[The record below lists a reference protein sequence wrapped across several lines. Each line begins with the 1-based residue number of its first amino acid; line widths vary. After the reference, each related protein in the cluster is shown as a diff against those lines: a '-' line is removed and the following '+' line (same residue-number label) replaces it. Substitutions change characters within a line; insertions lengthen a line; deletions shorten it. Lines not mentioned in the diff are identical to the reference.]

1 MEISKDYDF
10 SDLMD
15 EVWGPAKRFMEK
27 VDKYDLEDELL
38 RELESNFVSAPTMSE
53 VNDFLGYALD
63 NDWIAQ
69 NIDVTSMDIDAIID
83 AIRDLSDDVN
93 ICEALDRI
101 HEANK
106 EDEFYEYI
114 MDNYWTL
121 SEVID
126 CLFNDSFEIE

>member
-53 VNDFLGYALD
+53 VNDFLGYSLD

-83 AIRDLSDDVN
+83 AIRDLSDDIN

-106 EDEFYEYI
+106 EEEFYKYI
-114 MDNYWTL
+114 MDNFWTL

>member
-10 SDLMD
+10 DDLMN

-27 VDKYDLEDELL
+27 VRNYELENELL
-38 RELESNFVSAPTMSE
+38 EELENNYISTPTMSE
-53 VNDFLGYALD
+53 VNDFLGYSLD

-69 NIDVTSMDIDAIID
+69 NIDITSMDIDAIID

-106 EDEFYEYI
+106 EEEFYGYI
-114 MDNYWTL
+114 MNNYWTL

>member
-15 EVWGPAKRFMEK
+15 EVWGPAKNFMEK

-53 VNDFLGYALD
+53 VNDFLGYSLD

-83 AIRDLSDDVN
+83 AIRDLSDDIN

-106 EDEFYEYI
+106 EEEFYKYI
-114 MDNYWTL
+114 MDNFWTL

>member
-10 SDLMD
+10 KDLID
-15 EVWGPAKRFMEK
+15 EVWGPAKRFLEK
-27 VDKYDLEDELL
+27 VQNYGLENELFE
-38 RELESNFVSAPTMSE
+38 ELENNYISTPTMSE
-53 VNDFLGYALD
+53 VNDFLGYSLD

-69 NIDVTSMDIDAIID
+69 NIDITSMDIDAIID
-83 AIRDLSDDVN
+83 AIRDLSDDIN

-106 EDEFYEYI
+106 EEEFYKYI
-114 MDNYWTL
+114 MDNFWTL

-126 CLFNDSFEIE
+126 CLFDDSFEIE

>member
-10 SDLMD
+10 EDLID

-27 VDKYDLEDELL
+27 VSKYDLENELL
-38 RELESNFVSAPTMSE
+38 EELENNYISTPTMSE
-53 VNDFLGYALD
+53 VNDFLGYSLD

-69 NIDVTSMDIDAIID
+69 NIDITSMDINAIID
-83 AIRDLSDDVN
+83 AIRDLSDDIN

-101 HEANK
+101 HENGT
-106 EDEFYEYI
+106 EEEFYGFI
-114 MDNYWTL
+114 MNNYWTL

-126 CLFNDSFEIE
+126 CLFDDLFEIE

>member
-10 SDLMD
+10 DDLMD

-27 VDKYDLEDELL
+27 VRNYELENELL
-38 RELESNFVSAPTMSE
+38 EELENNYISTPTMSE
-53 VNDFLGYALD
+53 VNDFLGYSLD

-83 AIRDLSDDVN
+83 AIRDLSDDIN

-106 EDEFYEYI
+106 EEELYKYI
-114 MDNYWTL
+114 MDNFWTL

-126 CLFNDSFEIE
+126 CLFDDSFEIE

>member
-10 SDLMD
+10 EDLMD
-15 EVWGPAKRFMEK
+15 EVWGPAKRFLEK
-27 VDKYDLEDELL
+27 VRNYELENELL
-38 RELESNFVSAPTMSE
+38 EELENNYISTPTMSE
-53 VNDFLGYALD
+53 VNDFLGYSLD

-69 NIDVTSMDIDAIID
+69 NIDITSMDIDAIID

-106 EDEFYEYI
+106 EDEFYKYI

-126 CLFNDSFEIE
+126 GLFNDLFE

>member
-15 EVWGPAKRFMEK
+15 EVWGPAKNFMEK

-69 NIDVTSMDIDAIID
+69 NIDITSMDIDAIID
-83 AIRDLSDDVN
+83 AIRDLSDDVK

-101 HEANK
+101 HENGT
-106 EDEFYEYI
+106 EEEFYGYI
-114 MDNYWTL
+114 MNNYWTL

-126 CLFNDSFEIE
+126 CLFNDLFE

>member
-53 VNDFLGYALD
+53 VNDFLGYTLD

-126 CLFNDSFEIE
+126 GLFNDSF

>member
-10 SDLMD
+10 DDLID

-27 VDKYDLEDELL
+27 VRNYELENELL
-38 RELESNFVSAPTMSE
+38 EELENNYISTPTMSE
-53 VNDFLGYALD
+53 VNDFLGYSLD

-69 NIDVTSMDIDAIID
+69 NIDITSMDIDAIID

-106 EDEFYEYI
+106 EEEFYKYI
-114 MDNYWTL
+114 MDNFWTL

-126 CLFNDSFEIE
+126 CLFDDSFEIE